1 MLGAHCCEMFATDSR
16 VTKILKTTVIKKNTK
31 KRQKTKEKD
40 KGKIIEV

>member
-16 VTKILKTTVIKKNTK
+16 VTNILKTTVKKKYQK
-31 KRQKTKEKD
+31 KRQKAKKKD